1 MADAKQ
7 QNGATTG
14 SSVQPSDP
22 GDAPPAETL
31 RQVAEDVRAAFPGP
45 LSAPELVLID
55 VDPSRVHAFWNLS
68 PATFDRVRQGL
79 GREGDDAPMVLRFHQ
94 LSASGATTAPF
105 DVEVVG
111 AQGRCYIDI
120 WDEGRLYRG
129 ELGLRR
135 SDGSLVPLA
144 ASADVELPRAGA
156 AETGVPVNPA
166 ALSAMAQ
173 RVQEQVSPMQPDEP
187 VRHPFPLP
195 PSEPSEYVADLGPPN
210 TAAGVV
216 MRSQETWRGGPPM
229 SEPAPTVSRPD
240 TLAPTSEELPEPVR
254 HPFPLPPMQ
263 ASEFDPGTLI
273 GGFLPPTEDRRAADD
288 ELAAEISLA
297 DEAGPEAPSF
307 GGTQTSGLPEGQEPA
322 EAGMQPSEP
331 LPLEN
336 VLTLSSYALG
346 RETVEFEVNAE
357 LHVFGRAR
365 PGTRLELFGRKVPLR
380 PDGSFSITRP
390 LPNGALVL
398 SSLLVGDD
406 NQQPGEQ

>member
-1 MADAKQ
+1 M
-7 QNGATTG
+7 
-14 SSVQPSDP
+14 PS
-22 GDAPPAETL
+22 G
-31 RQVAEDVRAAFPGP
+31 
-45 LSAPELVLID
+45 I
-55 VDPSRVHAFWNLS
+55 S
-68 PATFDRVRQGL
+68 PATLDRARQVL

-94 LSASGATTAPF
+94 LSASGRTTAPF

-120 WDEGRLYRG
+120 WDEARVYRG

-144 ASADVELPRAGA
+144 ASADVELPRAGS
-156 AETGVPVNPA
+156 AETGAPVNPA
-166 ALSAMAQ
+166 TMPAMAQ
-173 RVQEQVSPMQPDEP
+173 RVQEQASPMQPNEP
-187 VRHPFPLP
+187 VRHPFPP
-195 PSEPSEYVADLGPPN
+195 PPTEPSEYVADLGPPN
-210 TAAGVV
+210 TATGAVV
-216 MRSQETWRGGPPM
+216 TSQEAWRGEPPT
-229 SEPAPTVSRPD
+229 SEPAPPVSRPD
-240 TLAPTSEELPEPVR
+240 TLAPTSQELPEPVR

-263 ASEFDPGTLI
+263 ASEFDPGALI
-273 GGFLPPTEDRRAADD
+273 GGFLPPSEGRRAADD
-288 ELAAEISLA
+288 ELTAEIPLA
-297 DEAGPEAPSF
+297 DEAGSEAPLA
-307 GGTQTSGLPEGQEPA
+307 GGTQASGLPEGHEPA

-346 RETVEFEVNAE
+346 RENVEFEVNAE